1 MLGMALKPVGP
12 TRSKRQGM
20 LVFFCFFGNL
30 FFAVKLA
37 IIPRKN
43 LAKFGYK
50 PDMNDKSLIIF
61 LYFEVEPNMKI

>member
-1 MLGMALKPVGP
+1 MALKPVDP

-20 LVFFCFFGNL
+20 LVFFVFLEIC

-61 LYFEVEPNMKI
+61 LYFKVEPNMKI